1 MITHVA
7 IDNAENLVRDLS
19 SKAVLNTDRAGLQ
32 QYYMK
37 RELAKKQLTEK
48 QETNN
53 RLSQLEQDMSE
64 IKMLLRTLAEKGN
77 D

>member
-7 IDNAENLVRDLS
+7 IDNADNLVRDLS

-37 RELAKKQLTEK
+37 RELAKKQQTEK
-48 QETNN
+48 LETNN

-64 IKMLLRTLAEKGN
+64 IKMLLRQLAEKGN

>member
-1 MITHVA
+1 MVTHVA
-7 IDNAENLVRDLS
+7 IDNADNLVRDLS

-37 RELAKKQLTEK
+37 RDIARKQQTEK

-64 IKMLLRTLAEKGN
+64 IKMLLRQLAEKGN

>member
-7 IDNAENLVRDLS
+7 IDNSDNLVRDLS

-37 RELAKKQLTEK
+37 RELAKRQQTDK
-48 QETNN
+48 QEINT
-53 RLSQLEQDMSE
+53 RLSQLEEDMSE
-64 IKMLLRTLAEKGN
+64 IKMLLRQLAEKGN

>member
-32 QYYMK
+32 QYYIK

>member
-1 MITHVA
+1 MVTHVA
-7 IDNAENLVRDLS
+7 IDNADNLVRDLS

-37 RELAKKQLTEK
+37 REIARKQQTEK

-64 IKMLLRTLAEKGN
+64 IKMLLRQLAEKGN

>member
-7 IDNAENLVRDLS
+7 IDNADNLVRDLS
-19 SKAVLNTDRAGLQ
+19 SKAVLNTDRTGLQ

-37 RELAKKQLTEK
+37 RELAKKQQTEK

-64 IKMLLRTLAEKGN
+64 IKMLLRQLAEKGN

>member
-37 RELAKKQLTEK
+37 REIARKQQTEK

-64 IKMLLRTLAEKGN
+64 IKMLLRQLAEKGN

>member
-7 IDNAENLVRDLS
+7 IDNADNLVRDLS

-37 RELAKKQLTEK
+37 RELAKKQQTDK

-64 IKMLLRTLAEKGN
+64 IKMLLRQLAEKGN

>member
-37 RELAKKQLTEK
+37 RDIARKQQAEK

-64 IKMLLRTLAEKGN
+64 IKMLLRQLAEKGN